1 MRERSQ
7 RQGRAY
13 AAIPNAA
20 LRDTSISMEARGLLA
35 LLMTYADD
43 WTFQKGHLME
53 VTGWGRDKFEKH
65 MRELRDA
72 QYVELVQD
80 RDATGRVFGST
91 WIIRDEGHRSPEI
104 QGVGDSTE
112 ALNFSDTEA
121 LKNQHP
127 EKPSPGKSAP
137 LRRTTLK
144 ENQKEETQTLFGDL
158 PKQEAKAEKDHFAE
172 FWAAYPKCQRKVDRP
187 KAMALFQRIVTGKHG
202 VIAKT
207 APEVI
212 IEGLRRYASTNPDP
226 AYIPLPKT
234 WLNGE
239 RWTQF
244 QTEAQAEDPEVSAYR
259 ARMRRIIEEA
269 EAAKRGGRA

>member
-1 MRERSQ
+1 MSHRASSWLATIPATQINASSFRVLFHLCDAHNSMRPPEEACFPQ
-7 RQGRAY
+7 Q
-13 AAIPNAA
+13 AA
-20 LRDTSISMEARGLLA
+20 LLS
-35 LLMTYADD
+35 
-43 WTFQKGHLME
+43 
-53 VTGWGRDKFEKH
+53 
-65 MRELRDA
+65 
-72 QYVELVQD
+72 
-80 RDATGRVFGST
+80 ATGLSNG
-91 WIIRDEGHRSPEI
+91 GLNN
-104 QGVGDSTE
+104 
-112 ALNFSDTEA
+112 ALNAIEEA
-121 LKNQHP
+121 GLMRRLRTTDS
-127 EKPSPGKSAP
+127 EGR
-137 LRRTTLK
+137 RRTYYILGCDFDRLTDQTPKIGVRPNSNLEGTKLQSEGGANSNSVEFDTNAEPVK
-144 ENQKEETQTLFGDL
+144 EPVIEPVKGDGLFSDL
-158 PKQEAKAEKDHFAE
+158 PKADQVDHFPA

-226 AYIPLPKT
+226 AYIPLPTT

-244 QTEAQAEDPEVSAYR
+244 QTEAQAEDPEVAAYR